1 MRVEEAMPRWIDDRL
16 EAALRGPNALQ
27 QLREIAQEML
37 DQGQDRASILAL
49 FEQTRQQLR
58 DERREAEE
66 DVVLEAMDFLAGWC
80 SPHMRL
86 SEPEP

>member
-1 MRVEEAMPRWIDDRL
+1 MSRRMDERL

-27 QLREIAQEML
+27 QLSGIAQGML
-37 DQGQDRASILAL
+37 DQRQDRASILAL

-58 DERREAEE
+58 DQGRDAEE
-66 DVVLEAMDFLAGWC
+66 DIVLEAMDLLVGWC

-86 SEPEP
+86 SDPGQ